1 MTEAIGQT
9 VTLQQEHQVTIP
21 IEERMMINIG
31 DWERL
36 RKDIEKLG
44 DPLIDWAMTWAAA
57 AAGGAVAVLV
67 AAVSLKASGGSDHP
81 GLESG
86 LWVGFAACLVFALC
100 FGLVGRREKK
110 RHGATSS
117 DVCEDMDDVA
127 RRAGHASSA
136 VTLSGTKTRS
146 HSETREMHVA

>member
-1 MTEAIGQT
+1 MSDQTGQT

-21 IEERMMINIG
+21 VEERMMVNIG

-44 DPLIDWAMTWAAA
+44 DPLIDWAVTWAAA
-57 AAGGAVAVLV
+57 AAGAGVAILGT
-67 AAVSLKASGGSDHP
+67 AVSLKASAGAHHP
-81 GLESG
+81 SLEAG
-86 LWVGFAACLVFALC
+86 LWVALGACVIFAIC
-100 FGLVGRREKK
+100 FGLVGSREKK

-127 RRAGHASSA
+127 RRAGHSSSA
-136 VTLSGTKTRS
+136 LSLSGTPTQPATQEVHLK
-146 HSETREMHVA
+146 